1 MGYIVIK
8 LSSGCYKGVINMSAK
23 NRWGQDITEEKQ
35 GLARRL
41 KEARLAADL
50 TMDEVGKLI
59 GVSNATISR
68 YEKADIAV
76 PADKL
81 EKLAAAYNVSPVY
94 LMGWDEPKK
103 ETSTYDENDGYYINP
118 QTAQYAEEL
127 RTNKDLRVLFSAS
140 RDLTKEQM
148 QEAYNFIKY
157 LKSKEEYNDN

>member
-1 MGYIVIK
+1 
-8 LSSGCYKGVINMSAK
+8 MSAK

-50 TMDEVGKLI
+50 TMEEAGKLI

-103 ETSTYDENDGYYINP
+103 EPVYDENDGYYINP

-148 QEAYNFIKY
+148 QEAYNFIKF
-157 LKSKEEYNDN
+157 LKMKEENKVHDD